1 MPQRLSDMNL
11 AAWKAWKELDTYG
24 RDIDTMAGNPLPLRL
39 EAMELLCKRY
49 FDPDAIR
56 WRVLQIEE
64 LVLKQRW
71 QEKAKKVH

>member
-24 RDIDTMAGNPLPLRL
+24 RDIDTMAGNPLSLRL
-39 EAMELLCKRY
+39 EAIELLCKRY